1 MGGLIRIAVVGL
13 ATLAGTAIAH
23 ASPASDAAAKRSQAE
38 RLYNAGQY
46 DQALVVVEQGL
57 ALVPAHTGL
66 LELKGQV
73 LIKLPDYLGALE
85 AYEADV
91 AAGAVGSNLRNARLN
106 IATLAPV
113 RTTFLDVTAS
123 NGPAV
128 IHLESRTQ
136 RVFCTA
142 EPTCHQGW
150 LPGVYKVLADRPG
163 YQPWSGQVTLVAGK
177 TATLAIT
184 LLEKPSTLTVHVAQ
198 ADATITVDETVFS
211 ASTTI
216 PAGSHKV
223 AVKLAGH
230 VTSSTEI
237 VAREGKPVELEI
249 SLIPRVAIRVEP
261 ASAALRL
268 DDRPITVEDGGLG
281 VPPGHHVLVA
291 RAPGLAER
299 RIDIPADRPDGYA
312 IVVQLSRSADVAST
326 SRFTPRRKLALVA
339 GGVSVVAVIG
349 GAVLG
354 TQAKQREDAAFALC
368 PSPTTPCAAAA
379 EATDLNKQ
387 GQSRALEANVAYGVA
402 AGAAVAAAVLWLT
415 GAPES
420 RVAITPRLGAV
431 AGLDLSLRF

>member
-1 MGGLIRIAVVGL
+1 MCV
-13 ATLAGTAIAH
+13 ATLAWTAFAH
-23 ASPASDAAAKRSQAE
+23 ASPASDATAKRAQAE

-46 DQALVVVEQGL
+46 EQALAIIEQGL
-57 ALVPAHTGL
+57 AIVPAHTGL

-91 AAGAVGSNLRNARLN
+91 AAGAVGSNLRNARIN

-113 RTTFLDVTAS
+113 RTTFLDITAS

-128 IHLESRTQ
+128 IHLDSRTQ
-136 RVFCTA
+136 RVLCTA

-150 LPGVYKVLADRPG
+150 LPGAYKVLADRPG

-177 TATLAIT
+177 TTTLAIA
-184 LLEKPSTLTVHVAQ
+184 LVEKPSALTVRVAQ
-198 ADATITVDETVFS
+198 ADAKITVDDVAYS
-211 ASTTI
+211 APTTI
-216 PAGSHKV
+216 PAGSHRV
-223 AVKLAGH
+223 AVQLAGH

-237 VAREGKPVELEI
+237 VARGGKPVELEI
-249 SLIPRVAIRVEP
+249 SLTPRVAIQVEP

-268 DDRPITVEDGGLG
+268 DGQPILVEDGGLG

-299 RIDIPADRPDGYA
+299 RIDIPAERPDGYA
-312 IVVQLSRSADVAST
+312 IVVRLSRSAAVVTT
-326 SRFTPRRKLALVA
+326 SRWTPRRKLAVVA
-339 GGVSVVAVIG
+339 GGVGVVVFVT

-354 TQAKQREDAAFALC
+354 SQAKQREDAAFALC
-368 PSPTTPCAAAA
+368 PSPTTPCTDAA

-387 GQSRALEANVAYGVA
+387 GQSRALQANVAYGVA
-402 AGAAVAAAVLWLT
+402 AGAVVAAAVLWFT

-420 RVAITPRLGAV
+420 RVAVTPRLGEV